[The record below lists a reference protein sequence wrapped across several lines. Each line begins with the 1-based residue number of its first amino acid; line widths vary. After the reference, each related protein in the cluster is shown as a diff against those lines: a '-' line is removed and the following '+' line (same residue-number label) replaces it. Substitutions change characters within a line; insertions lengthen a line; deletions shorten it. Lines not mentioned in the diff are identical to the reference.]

1 MRAGGLPPSC
11 GKKMVAYMSS
21 WSDALLTEAQAS
33 YLTHIIYAFIE
44 MRADGSLAV
53 GSADAAHSQDLEAD
67 RKKALQRL
75 EMLGRVK
82 RNTDGLRT
90 LFAVGGWENSQYFS
104 DCVASE
110 EMQANFIRDMKLV
123 MTEYDFDG
131 VDIDWEYPVTG
142 GAVNGTAADRDNYV
156 KFLRRLRKELA
167 GLQKELKRQE
177 PYLVTIASAA
187 GSWVLEVGYDLDN
200 IIDAV
205 DWINVMT
212 YDYYGAWSPSK
223 WGAYTGPVSPL
234 YYGTPKGFSGKM
246 NADYTLKYYT
256 CRTSKPE
263 KILMGLPFYGRYW
276 YHVGDAIDKQDPL
289 WRLAEDANGVQ
300 FPNATNYE
308 GGFAGWHDVKND
320 WLKRPGFEKMF
331 HEKTQTPYLWSASN
345 RTLLAYEDVRSLKAK
360 MAYASS
366 RGIGGVMFWAIDLDD
381 DQMTL
386 LKAIGDDN
394 QLCSHKGAT
403 VKYKCNP
410 LRERRWWTFED
421 DPKKAGMC
429 GRSAPLFNGFYP
441 VCDPDDPGY
450 ACCGKWGYCGDGPES
465 CSCPNCVD
473 YGSNPELVLQEP
485 VRPPGSSAGSASSGG
500 SSKKCSW
507 HTLDSDIE
515 PGKPRC
521 GYSAPDKDGLPATC
535 NGDDPTAHCCSPFGY
550 CGTGPQ
556 FCSCPDCVDFRKR
569 PDYCYPVK
577 QWWTWD
583 DGADKGGRCGPD
595 APKIKGQQA
604 ICNPDSNTAHC
615 CSKWGNC
622 GSGPGFCDCDGCV
635 DFKKTPDFR
644 W

>member
-1 MRAGGLPPSC
+1 MARHGLQVQIEGRFGGSRRFPAERVEYADADDQNAAAAVDDEETESTTDAGGAASLRAGGLPPSC

-223 WGAYTGPVSPL
+223 
-234 YYGTPKGFSGKM
+234 
-246 NADYTLKYYT
+246 
-256 CRTSKPE
+256 
-263 KILMGLPFYGRYW
+263 
-276 YHVGDAIDKQDPL
+276 VGIKDTMAVAIKDAL
-289 WRLAEDANGVQ
+289 
-300 FPNATNYE
+300 
-308 GGFAGWHDVKND
+308 
-320 WLKRPGFEKMF
+320 
-331 HEKTQTPYLWSASN
+331 
-345 RTLLAYEDVRSLKAK
+345 
-360 MAYASS
+360 
-366 RGIGGVMFWAIDLDD
+366 
-381 DQMTL
+381 
-386 LKAIGDDN
+386 
-394 QLCSHKGAT
+394 
-403 VKYKCNP
+403 
-410 LRERRWWTFED
+410 
-421 DPKKAGMC
+421 
-429 GRSAPLFNGFYP
+429 
-441 VCDPDDPGY
+441 
-450 ACCGKWGYCGDGPES
+450 
-465 CSCPNCVD
+465 
-473 YGSNPELVLQEP
+473 
-485 VRPPGSSAGSASSGG
+485 
-500 SSKKCSW
+500 
-507 HTLDSDIE
+507 
-515 PGKPRC
+515 
-521 GYSAPDKDGLPATC
+521 
-535 NGDDPTAHCCSPFGY
+535 
-550 CGTGPQ
+550 
-556 FCSCPDCVDFRKR
+556 
-569 PDYCYPVK
+569 
-577 QWWTWD
+577 TW
-583 DGADKGGRCGPD
+583 
-595 APKIKGQQA
+595 I
-604 ICNPDSNTAHC
+604 S
-615 CSKWGNC
+615 
-622 GSGPGFCDCDGCV
+622 
-635 DFKKTPDFR
+635 
-644 W
+644 